1 MAKGKGVL
9 ASIGRQGSF
18 KPLFSSSRK
27 SQDDDD
33 DESPGLEGSSSGHK
47 KWISELSSLAN
58 VVVGRCARTLLL
70 STEDLQQHFETEASD
85 SIKHPSRYA
94 RNFLEYC
101 CFKALAVATQ
111 LTDHLSDKN
120 FRRLTFD
127 MMLAWETP
135 ATTSKPLLKV
145 DTETSVGPEAFARL
159 APAIPTIADMITAC
173 NLFDVLTASNRGRL
187 PFLIYDKYLGGLEK
201 AIKTLKNQSVSSH
214 LSSLRLDKG
223 EMIIDI
229 DGTVTTQPVLQ
240 HLGISA
246 WPGRLTLTDHALYFE
261 ALSIVS
267 YDKAKKYD
275 LSADLKQV
283 VKPELTGPWGA
294 RLFDKAVMYKSIST
308 PEPVVMEFPELTGH
322 SRRDYWLAI
331 IEEILCVHQF
341 IRKFHLE
348 DVGQAEALSKA
359 VLGILRLRAIREAF
373 HILPPHPA
381 KLLTF
386 NLAEKLPGG
395 DLILEALAELLPSVD
410 AASTKNDGGYA
421 SDKIEKSG
429 LYSTSAVTT
438 MANLGFMFTKGSGT
452 TDETGLPVG
461 EVLVGDLTPL
471 ERAVMQSRNNF
482 KKLEVAQASIDGV
495 KVEGIDTNAAVMKEL
510 LLPVIQFIKWIQFM
524 ASWEDPLKSATF
536 CTILSY
542 IIYRNWLG
550 YAFPCFLL
558 FIAVF
563 MLCSRHFNQEKP
575 INEVRVTAPPGQN
588 TVEQLLTL
596 QQAIS
601 QVEELVQA
609 GNIILLK
616 LRALLLA
623 AFPQAT
629 ERAALVLILLA
640 IIVACLPLK
649 IVALLVFLE
658 TFTRQM
664 PLRQPT
670 TERMTRRLREW
681 WFSIPA
687 APVVLE
693 KPKEEKKKK

>member
-9 ASIGRQGSF
+9 GSIGRQGSF
-18 KPLFSSSRK
+18 KPLFSGSRK

-33 DESPGLEGSSSGHK
+33 EESPGLEGSPSGHK
-47 KWISELSSLAN
+47 KWITELSSLAN

-127 MMLAWETP
+127 MMLAWEAP
-135 ATTSKPLLKV
+135 AAASKPLLKV
-145 DTETSVGPEAFARL
+145 DTETSVGPEAFARV

-201 AIKTLKNQSVSSH
+201 AIKTMKNQSVSSH

-229 DGTVTTQPVLQ
+229 EGTVTTQPVLQ

-261 ALSIVS
+261 ALGIVS

-294 RLFDKAVMYKSIST
+294 RLFDKAVLYKSISI

-322 SRRDYWLAI
+322 ARRDYWLAI

-348 DVGQAEALSKA
+348 GVGQAEALSKA

-373 HILPPHPA
+373 HILPPHPER
-381 KLLTF
+381 LLTF

-410 AASTKNDGGYA
+410 AGSAKNDGGY
-421 SDKIEKSG
+421 SSEKVEKNG
-429 LYSTSAVTT
+429 LYSASAVAT
-438 MANLGFMFTKGSGT
+438 MSNLGFMFTKGSGT

-461 EVLVGDLTPL
+461 EVLVGEWTPL

-482 KKLEVAQASIDGV
+482 KKLEEAQATIDGV

-510 LLPVIQFIKWIQFM
+510 LLPVIQFAKWLQFL
-524 ASWEDPLKSATF
+524 ASWEDPLKSTTF
-536 CTILSY
+536 CTIVSY
-542 IIYRNWLG
+542 TIYRNWHG
-550 YAFPCFLL
+550 YALPSFLL

-563 MLCSRHFNQEKP
+563 MLCSRYLNQAKP
-575 INEVRVTAPPGQN
+575 INEVRVTAPPAQN

-596 QQAIS
+596 QQAVS

-609 GNIILLK
+609 GNIVLLK

-623 AFPQAT
+623 AFPQAS

-649 IVALLVFLE
+649 IGVLVAFLE
-658 TFTRQM
+658 IFTRQM
-664 PLRQPT
+664 PLRRPS

>member
-47 KWISELSSLAN
+47 KWITELSSLAN
-58 VVVGRCARTLLL
+58 VVVGRCARTLIL
-70 STEDLQQHFETEASD
+70 STEDLQQHFETEASE

-127 MMLAWETP
+127 MMLAWEAP

-145 DTETSVGPEAFARL
+145 DTETSVGSEAFARL

-201 AIKTLKNQSVSSH
+201 AIKTMKNQSVSSH
-214 LSSLRLDKG
+214 LSSLRLDKE

-261 ALSIVS
+261 ALGIVS

-275 LSADLKQV
+275 LSTDLKQV

-308 PEPVVMEFPELTGH
+308 PERVVMEFPELTGH

-410 AASTKNDGGYA
+410 AVSTKNDGGYA
-421 SDKIEKSG
+421 SEKIEKSG

-452 TDETGLPVG
+452 TDEAGLPVG

-482 KKLEVAQASIDGV
+482 KKLELAQASIDGV
-495 KVEGIDTNAAVMKEL
+495 KVEGIDTNVAVMKEL
-510 LLPVIQFIKWIQFM
+510 LLPVIQFVKWIQFM

-563 MLCSRHFNQEKP
+563 MLCSRHFNQEKS

-609 GNIILLK
+609 GNIVLLK

-629 ERAALVLILLA
+629 ERAAFVLILLA

-649 IVALLVFLE
+649 ICMLLVFLE

-664 PLRQPT
+664 PLRRPT